1 MLHTVPA
8 VETRDGV
15 LSGGEMPLGKRQ
27 KAIVVCRTGFTGR

>member
-1 MLHTVPA
+1 MPHTVPA
-8 VETRDGV
+8 VEKRDGV